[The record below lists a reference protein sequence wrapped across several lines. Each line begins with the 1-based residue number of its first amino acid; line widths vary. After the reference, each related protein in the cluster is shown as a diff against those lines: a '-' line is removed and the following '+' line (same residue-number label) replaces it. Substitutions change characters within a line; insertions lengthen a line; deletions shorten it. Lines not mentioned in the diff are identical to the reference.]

1 MALFPLKPSFAGGE
15 LTPALYGRTD
25 LQKYDVGA
33 AKLEN
38 AYVLRY
44 GGTSRRP
51 GFRYVAPTQGNQ
63 KARLIPFSYS
73 TEQNYILEFTAG
85 AIRVYANGGIVVG
98 QNGKPL
104 KVGSPYKEADLATIK
119 YVQSADVLFLTQPNH
134 PPMTLT
140 RYGQTDWR
148 LTKME
153 ITGGPFGDPNVD
165 DALRITASD
174 VVGEVTLTATGNC
187 FNADMVGQNIRIG
200 HTLSGECKSGVP
212 GAITET
218 GETVTQHV
226 VSNAHIDGTLSGTI
240 DGEAIY
246 EDPGNPEEYWNEYVR
261 ESFSNGRVVGTFSGT
276 YNAITRLIEG
286 TLSDTDVH
294 GHEHFSGSVSG
305 VFSGTIAGIATTPP
319 GVGTS
324 LLQVD
329 CVPHGTVYVE
339 TFGFW
344 TGTVIVQ
351 RHDPGTGGWVTLQS
365 QSGNHTQN
373 YTMKFTNDSDQI
385 LTYRVVSQDFNNA
398 VWSNE
403 NANQAGYVTVQ
414 TFSQDYYGV
423 ARVIGYDDPQHVTAI
438 ITKRLGSK
446 KGTND
451 FALYPWN
458 TKNGYPGCVGFFEDR
473 LVFAGSK
480 AKPQTYWASKSGDY
494 YNFSTSAP
502 QQDDDAITGT
512 LSGGQMNTI
521 KALVT
526 FSEMLMLTSGGEFKV
541 GGGSEAFTPTNQKAK
556 PQEYRGIN
564 DLTPVLIGG
573 RIVYVQHQGSI
584 VRDLTYSYDV
594 DKYTGDD
601 VSLLAA
607 HLFDGHKLTSITYQQ
622 TPNSIVWCTRDDG
635 VLLGMTYI
643 KEQDVYAW
651 HQHTT
656 QGEFVDVCAIPGR
669 SEDELWTVVKRDGKY
684 YVEQMATQ
692 IQEEQPENQFY
703 VDAGYIYDGATTNS
717 IGGLSWLAGKTV
729 QILADGNRLPDR
741 KVAEDGTVILDGAFS
756 KVIVGLGYETVIR
769 TMPIEF
775 SGQDGSFGSRKKR
788 IARMSVQF
796 KNTRGGLFGANDK
809 ALDEIKWRSTEK
821 YGEPTRLYDGKRH
834 IVLPQASYSDTVHI
848 TIKQS
853 DPLPMTVLSI
863 IPEVEPGG

>member
-1 MALFPLKPSFAGGE
+1 MPLFPLKPSFAGGE

-25 LQKYDVGA
+25 LQKYDIGA
-33 AKLEN
+33 AKLQN

-44 GGTSRRP
+44 GGASRRP
-51 GFRYVAPTQGNQ
+51 GFRYVAPTQENQ

-165 DALRITASD
+165 DSLRITPSD
-174 VVGEVTLTATGNC
+174 VVGEVTLTATGDC
-187 FNADMVGQNIRIG
+187 FNADMVGQNIRLG
-200 HTLSGECKSGVP
+200 HTLSGEHKVGIP
-212 GAITET
+212 GANTTSEQT
-218 GETVTQHV
+218 PTQYV
-226 VSNAHIDGTLSGTI
+226 AKNAHISGKLSGTI
-240 DGEAIY
+240 DGEATGV
-246 EDPGNPEEYWNEYVR
+246 DPEAIEEPRYVR
-261 ESFSNGRVVGTFSGT
+261 DSFSNGDINGTFSGT
-276 YNAITRLIEG
+276 YNAITRMIEG
-286 TLSDTDVH
+286 TLESADVH
-294 GHEHFSGSVSG
+294 YYNDFYGTVSG
-305 VFSGTIAGIATTPP
+305 VFSGTIDGIPTTAATIE
-319 GVGTS
+319 TS
-324 LLQVD
+324 PLQVD

-351 RHDPGTGGWVTLQS
+351 RYEPGTGGWVTLQS
-365 QSGNHTQN
+365 QNGNHTQN

-385 LTYRVVSQDFNNA
+385 LTYRVVAKDYNNG
-398 VWSNE
+398 VWSGE
-403 NANQAGYVTVQ
+403 NGNQAGYVTIQ

-423 ARVIGYDDPQHVTAI
+423 ARVIVFEDPKKVKAI
-438 ITKRLGSK
+438 ITKKLGSK
-446 KGTND
+446 EGTND
-451 FALYPWN
+451 FSLYPWN
-458 TKNGYPGCVGFFEDR
+458 DTKGYPGCVGFFEDR

-651 HQHTT
+651 HQHAT
-656 QGEFVDVCAIPGR
+656 QGEFVDVCSIPGR
-669 SEDELWTVVKRDGKY
+669 NEDELWAVIKRDGKY

-692 IQEEQPENQFY
+692 NQEARPENQFY
-703 VDAGYIYDGATTNS
+703 VDAGYTYEGEAAAS
-717 IGGLSWLAGKTV
+717 VKELSWLAGKTV
-729 QILADGNRLPDR
+729 QILADGNRLPDA
-741 KVAEDGTVILDGAFS
+741 KVTDDGTLKLGGKYK
-756 KVIVGLGYETVIR
+756 KVTVGLAFDTEIK

-788 IARMSVQF
+788 IARISVQF
-796 KNTRGGLFGANDK
+796 KNTRGGLFGVNDK

-834 IVLPQASYSDTVHI
+834 VVLPQASYSDTVHI

>member
-1 MALFPLKPSFAGGE
+1 MPLFPLKPSFAGGE

-25 LQKYDVGA
+25 LQKYDIGA

-44 GGTSRRP
+44 GGASRRP
-51 GFRYVAPTQGNQ
+51 GFRYVAPTQENQ

-85 AIRVYANGGIVVG
+85 TIRVYANGGIVVG
-98 QNGKPL
+98 QDGEPI

-119 YVQSADVLFLTQPNH
+119 YVQSADVLFLAQPNH

-148 LTKME
+148 LVKME

-165 DALRITASD
+165 DSLRITPSD
-174 VVGEVTLTATGNC
+174 VVGEVTLTATGDC
-187 FNADMVGQNIRIG
+187 FNADMVGQNIRLG
-200 HTLSGECKSGVP
+200 HTLSGEQKVGIP
-212 GAITET
+212 G
-218 GETVTQHV
+218 TQTTSEQTPTQYV
-226 VSNAHIDGTLSGTI
+226 AQNAHISGKLSGTI
-240 DGEAIY
+240 DGEGSMSGGWDHNWRRRYI
-246 EDPGNPEEYWNEYVR
+246 R
-261 ESFSNGRVVGTFSGT
+261 ESFSNGDINGTFSGT
-276 YNAITRLIEG
+276 YNSLTRMIEG
-286 TLSDTDVH
+286 TLYNADVLSYKK
-294 GHEHFSGSVSG
+294 FYGSVSG
-305 VFSGTIAGIATTPP
+305 VFSGTIEGIPMTP
-319 GVGTS
+319 GTVDTS
-324 LLQVD
+324 PLQVE

-351 RHDPGTGGWVTLQS
+351 RYEPGTGGWVTLQS
-365 QSGNHTQN
+365 QNGNHTQN
-373 YTMKFTNDSDQI
+373 YTMKFTNESDQI
-385 LTYRVVSQDFNNA
+385 LTYRVVAKDYNNG
-398 VWSNE
+398 VWSGE
-403 NANQAGYVTVQ
+403 NGNQAGYVTIQ

-423 ARVIGYDDPQHVTAI
+423 ARVIVFEDPKKVKAI
-438 ITKRLGSK
+438 ITKKLGSK
-446 KGTND
+446 EGTND
-451 FALYPWN
+451 FSLYPWN
-458 TKNGYPGCVGFFEDR
+458 DVKGYPGCVGFFEDR

-494 YNFSTSAP
+494 YNFSVSAP

-656 QGEFVDVCAIPGR
+656 QGEFVDVCSIPGR

-692 IQEEQPENQFY
+692 NQEARPENQFY
-703 VDAGYIYDGATTNS
+703 VDAGYTYEGEAAAS
-717 IGGLSWLAGKTV
+717 VKELSWLAGKTV
-729 QILADGNRLPDR
+729 QILADGNRLPDA
-741 KVAEDGTVILDGAFS
+741 KVTDDGTLKLGGKYK
-756 KVIVGLGYETVIR
+756 KVTVGLAFDTEIK

-788 IARMSVQF
+788 IARISVQF
-796 KNTRGGLFGANDK
+796 KNTRGGLFGVNDK

-834 IVLPQASYSDTVHI
+834 VVLPQASYSDTVHI

>member
-1 MALFPLKPSFAGGE
+1 MGLFPLKPSFAGGE
-15 LTPALYGRTD
+15 LTPALYGRTE
-25 LQKYDVGA
+25 LQKYDIGA
-33 AKLEN
+33 AKLQN

-44 GGTSRRP
+44 GGASRRP
-51 GFRYVAPTQGNQ
+51 GFRYVAPTHGKQ

-73 TEQNYILEFTAG
+73 TEQNYVLEFTAG
-85 AIRVYANGGIVVG
+85 AIRIYTNGGIVTDEKGRPV
-98 QNGKPL
+98 
-104 KVGSPYKEADLATIK
+104 VVSSPYKEADLATMK
-119 YVQSADVLFLTQPNH
+119 YVQSADVLFLAQPNH

-140 RYGQTDWR
+140 RYSQTDWR
-148 LTKME
+148 LVKME

-165 DALRITASD
+165 DSLRITPSD
-174 VVGEVTLTATGNC
+174 VVGEVTLTATGDC
-187 FNADMVGQNIRIG
+187 FNADMVGQNIRLG
-200 HTLSGECKSGVP
+200 HTLSGEQKVGIP
-212 GAITET
+212 G
-218 GETVTQHV
+218 TQTTSEQTPTQYV
-226 VSNAHIDGTLSGTI
+226 AKNAHISGKLSGTI
-240 DGEAIY
+240 DGQATGVDPEAI
-246 EDPGNPEEYWNEYVR
+246 EEPRYVR
-261 ESFSNGRVVGTFSGT
+261 DSFSNGDINGTFSGT
-276 YNAITRLIEG
+276 YNAITRMIEG
-286 TLSDTDVH
+286 TLESADVH
-294 GHEHFSGSVSG
+294 YYNDFYGTVSG
-305 VFSGTIAGIATTPP
+305 VFSGTIDGIPTTPATIE
-319 GVGTS
+319 TS
-324 LLQVD
+324 PLQVD

-351 RHDPGTGGWVTLQS
+351 RYEPGTGGWVTLQS
-365 QSGNHTQN
+365 QNGNHTQN
-373 YTMKFTNDSDQI
+373 YTMKFTNENDQI
-385 LTYRVVSQDFNNA
+385 LTYRVVAKDYNNG
-398 VWSNE
+398 VWSGE
-403 NANQAGYVTVQ
+403 NGNQAGYVTIQ

-423 ARVIGYDDPQHVTAI
+423 ARVIVYEDPKKAKAI
-438 ITKRLGSK
+438 ITKKLGSK
-446 KGTND
+446 EGTND
-451 FALYPWN
+451 FSLYPWN
-458 TKNGYPGCVGFFEDR
+458 DVKGYPGCVGFFEDR

-494 YNFSTSAP
+494 YNFSVSAP

-512 LSGGQMNTI
+512 ISSGQMNTI

-564 DLTPVLIGG
+564 DLTPVLVGG
-573 RIVYVQHQGSI
+573 RVVYVQHQGSI

-656 QGEFVDVCAIPGR
+656 QGEFVDVCSIPGR
-669 SEDELWTVVKRDGKY
+669 NEDELWAVVKRGSTY

-692 IQEEQPENQFY
+692 NRDVSPANQFF
-703 VDAGYIYDGATTNS
+703 VDAGFAYEGEATEKLS
-717 IGGLSWLAGKTV
+717 GLSWLSGETV
-729 QILADGNRLPDR
+729 QILADGNSLPTR
-741 KVAEDGTVILDGAFS
+741 QVAADGSVTLDGKYN
-756 KVIVGLGYETVIR
+756 KVIVGLPYETVIR
-769 TMPIEF
+769 TMPVEF
-775 SGQDGSFGSRKKR
+775 SGNDGSFGSRKKR
-788 IARMSVQF
+788 IARMAVQF
-796 KNTRGGLFGANDK
+796 RDTRGGLFGVNEK

-821 YGEPTRLYDGKRH
+821 YGESIALYEGKRKVV
-834 IVLPQASYSDTVHI
+834 IPQATYSDTLFI
-848 TIKQS
+848 TIKQA
-853 DPLPMTVLSI
+853 DPLPMTILSI

>member
-1 MALFPLKPSFAGGE
+1 MPLFPLKPSFAGGE

-25 LQKYDVGA
+25 LQKYDIGA

-44 GGTSRRP
+44 GGASRRP
-51 GFRYVAPTQGNQ
+51 GFRYVAPTQENQ

-85 AIRVYANGGIVVG
+85 TIRVYANGGIVVG
-98 QNGKPL
+98 QDGEPI

-119 YVQSADVLFLTQPNH
+119 YVQSADVLFLAQPNH

-165 DALRITASD
+165 DSLRITPSD
-174 VVGEVTLTATGNC
+174 VIGEVTLTATGDC
-187 FNADMVGQNIRIG
+187 FNADMVGQNIRLG
-200 HTLSGECKSGVP
+200 HTLSGEHKVGIP
-212 GAITET
+212 GANTTPEQT
-218 GETVTQHV
+218 PTQYV
-226 VSNAHIDGTLSGTI
+226 AQNAHISGKLSGTI
-240 DGEAIY
+240 DGEGSMSGGWDHNWRRRYI
-246 EDPGNPEEYWNEYVR
+246 R
-261 ESFSNGRVVGTFSGT
+261 ESFSNGDINGTFSGT
-276 YNAITRLIEG
+276 YNSLTRMIEG
-286 TLSDTDVH
+286 TLYNADVLSYKKFY
-294 GHEHFSGSVSG
+294 GTVSG
-305 VFSGTIAGIATTPP
+305 VFSGTIEGIPMTP
-319 GVGTS
+319 GTVDTS
-324 LLQVD
+324 PLQVE

-351 RHDPGTGGWVTLQS
+351 RYEPGTGGWVTLQS
-365 QSGNHTQN
+365 QNGNHTQN

-385 LTYRVVSQDFNNA
+385 LTYRVVAKDYNNG
-398 VWSNE
+398 VWSGE
-403 NANQAGYVTVQ
+403 NGNQAGYVTIQ

-423 ARVIGYDDPQHVTAI
+423 ARVIVYEDPKKVKAI
-438 ITKRLGSK
+438 ITKKLGSK
-446 KGTND
+446 EGTND
-451 FALYPWN
+451 FSLYPWN
-458 TKNGYPGCVGFFEDR
+458 DVKGYPGCVGFFEDW

-494 YNFSTSAP
+494 YNFSVSAP

-656 QGEFVDVCAIPGR
+656 QGEFVDVCSIPGR
-669 SEDELWTVVKRDGKY
+669 NEDELWAVIKRDGKY

-692 IQEEQPENQFY
+692 NQEARPENQFY
-703 VDAGYIYDGATTNS
+703 VDAGYTYEGEAAAS
-717 IGGLSWLAGKTV
+717 VKELSWLAGKTV
-729 QILADGNRLPDR
+729 QILADGNRLPDA
-741 KVAEDGTVILDGAFS
+741 KVTDDGTLKLGGKYK
-756 KVIVGLGYETVIR
+756 KVTVGLAFDTEIK

-788 IARMSVQF
+788 IARISVQF
-796 KNTRGGLFGANDK
+796 KNTRGGLFGVNDK

-834 IVLPQASYSDTVHI
+834 VVLPQASYSDTVHI

>member
-1 MALFPLKPSFAGGE
+1 MPLFPLKPSFAGGE

-25 LQKYDVGA
+25 LQKYDIGA

-44 GGTSRRP
+44 GGASRRP
-51 GFRYVAPTQGNQ
+51 GFRYVAPTQENQ

-85 AIRVYANGGIVVG
+85 TIRVYANGGIVVG
-98 QNGKPL
+98 QDGEPIN
-104 KVGSPYKEADLATIK
+104 VGSPYKEADLATIK
-119 YVQSADVLFLTQPNH
+119 YVQSADVLFLAQPNH

-165 DALRITASD
+165 DSLRITPSD
-174 VVGEVTLTATGNC
+174 VIGEVTLTATGDC
-187 FNADMVGQNIRIG
+187 FNADMVGQNIRLG
-200 HTLSGECKSGVP
+200 HTLSGEHKVGIP
-212 GAITET
+212 GANTTPEQT
-218 GETVTQHV
+218 PTQYV
-226 VSNAHIDGTLSGTI
+226 ANNAHISGKLSGTI
-240 DGEAIY
+240 DGEGSKLSGGGKKWRRRYI
-246 EDPGNPEEYWNEYVR
+246 R
-261 ESFSNGRVVGTFSGT
+261 ESFSNGDINGTFSGT
-276 YNAITRLIEG
+276 YNSLTRMIEG
-286 TLSDTDVH
+286 TLYNADVLSYKK
-294 GHEHFSGSVSG
+294 FYGSVSG
-305 VFSGTIAGIATTPP
+305 VFSGTIEGIPMTP
-319 GVGTS
+319 GTVDTS
-324 LLQVD
+324 PLQVE

-351 RHDPGTGGWVTLQS
+351 RYEPGTGGWVTLQS
-365 QSGNHTQN
+365 QNGNHTQN

-385 LTYRVVSQDFNNA
+385 LTHRVVAKDYNNG
-398 VWSNE
+398 VWSGE
-403 NANQAGYVTVQ
+403 NGNQAGYVTIQ

-423 ARVIGYDDPQHVTAI
+423 ARVIVYEDPKKVKAI
-438 ITKRLGSK
+438 ITKKLGSK
-446 KGTND
+446 EGTND
-451 FALYPWN
+451 FSLYPWN
-458 TKNGYPGCVGFFEDR
+458 DVKGYPGCVGFFEDR

-494 YNFSTSAP
+494 YNFSTSVP

-564 DLTPVLIGG
+564 DLAPVLIGG

-622 TPNSIVWCTRDDG
+622 TPNSIVWCTRNDG

-656 QGEFVDVCAIPGR
+656 QGEFVDVCSIPGR
-669 SEDELWTVVKRDGKY
+669 NEDELWAVIKRDGKY

-692 IQEEQPENQFY
+692 NQEARPENQFY
-703 VDAGYIYDGATTNS
+703 VDAGYTYEGEAAAS
-717 IGGLSWLAGKTV
+717 VKELSWLAGKTV
-729 QILADGNRLPDR
+729 QILADGNRLPDA
-741 KVAEDGTVILDGAFS
+741 KVTDDGTLKLGGKYK
-756 KVIVGLGYETVIR
+756 KVTVGLAFDTEIK

-788 IARMSVQF
+788 IARISVQF
-796 KNTRGGLFGANDK
+796 KNTRGGLFGVNDK

-834 IVLPQASYSDTVHI
+834 VVLPQASYSDTVHI

>member
-1 MALFPLKPSFAGGE
+1 MPLFPLKPSFAGGE

-25 LQKYDVGA
+25 LQKYDIGA

-44 GGTSRRP
+44 GGASRRP
-51 GFRYVAPTQGNQ
+51 GFRYVAPTQENQ

-85 AIRVYANGGIVVG
+85 TIRVYANGGIVVG
-98 QNGKPL
+98 QDGEPI
-104 KVGSPYKEADLATIK
+104 KVGSPYTEADLATIK
-119 YVQSADVLFLTQPNH
+119 YVQSADVLFLAQPNH

-165 DALRITASD
+165 DSLRITPSD
-174 VVGEVTLTATGNC
+174 VIGEVTLTATGDC
-187 FNADMVGQNIRIG
+187 FNADMVGQNIRLG
-200 HTLSGECKSGVP
+200 HTLSGEHKVGIP
-212 GAITET
+212 GANTTPEQKP
-218 GETVTQHV
+218 TQYV
-226 VSNAHIDGTLSGTI
+226 ANNAHISGKLSGTI
-240 DGEAIY
+240 DGEGSKLDGWGKKWGRRYI
-246 EDPGNPEEYWNEYVR
+246 R
-261 ESFSNGRVVGTFSGT
+261 ESFSNGDINGTFSGT
-276 YNAITRLIEG
+276 YNTLTRMIEG
-286 TLSDTDVH
+286 TLYNADVLSYKK
-294 GHEHFSGSVSG
+294 FYGSVSG
-305 VFSGTIAGIATTPP
+305 VFSGTIEGIPMTP
-319 GVGTS
+319 GTVDTS
-324 LLQVD
+324 PLQVE

-351 RHDPGTGGWVTLQS
+351 RYEPGTGGWVTLQS
-365 QSGNHTQN
+365 QNGNHTQN
-373 YTMKFTNDSDQI
+373 YTMKFTNESDQI
-385 LTYRVVSQDFNNA
+385 LTYRVVAKDYNNG
-398 VWSNE
+398 VWSGE
-403 NANQAGYVTVQ
+403 NGNQAGYVTIQ

-423 ARVIGYDDPQHVTAI
+423 ARVIVYEDPKKVKAI
-438 ITKRLGSK
+438 ITKKLGSK
-446 KGTND
+446 EGTND
-451 FALYPWN
+451 FSLYPWN
-458 TKNGYPGCVGFFEDR
+458 DTKGYPGCVGFFEDR

-494 YNFSTSAP
+494 YNFSVSAP

-656 QGEFVDVCAIPGR
+656 QGEFVDVCSIPGR
-669 SEDELWTVVKRDGKY
+669 NEDELWAVIKRDGKY

-692 IQEEQPENQFY
+692 NQEARPENQFY
-703 VDAGYIYDGATTNS
+703 VDAGYTYEGEAAAS
-717 IGGLSWLAGKTV
+717 VKELSWLAGKTV
-729 QILADGNRLPDR
+729 QILADGNRLPDA
-741 KVAEDGTVILDGAFS
+741 KVTDDGTLKLGGKYK
-756 KVIVGLGYETVIR
+756 KVTVGLAFDTEIK

-788 IARMSVQF
+788 IARISVQF
-796 KNTRGGLFGANDK
+796 KNTRGGLFGVNDK

-834 IVLPQASYSDTVHI
+834 VVLPQASYSDTVHI